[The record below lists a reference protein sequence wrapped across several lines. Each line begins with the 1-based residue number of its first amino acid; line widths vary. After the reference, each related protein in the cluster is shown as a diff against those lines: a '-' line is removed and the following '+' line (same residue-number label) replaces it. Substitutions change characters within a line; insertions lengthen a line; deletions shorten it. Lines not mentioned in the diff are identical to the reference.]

1 MVSRREFNL
10 GAVAGLGAVTVA
22 AGAEKAAAQPVMSLN
37 VIYPN
42 HEGARF
48 DVDYYRNTHIPQAM
62 KVIKADKVVLIE
74 GLPSKDAPPPFAMI
88 CHFEF
93 STAEALVASGTAPG
107 IEEVRADVAKFTD
120 IKPVIMVGK
129 S

>member
-22 AGAEKAAAQPVMSLN
+22 AGAEKAVAQPVMSLN

-48 DVDYYRNTHIPQAM
+48 DVDYYRNSHIPQAM
-62 KVIKADKVVLIE
+62 KVMKADRVVLIE
-74 GLPSKDAPPPFAMI
+74 GVPSKGAPPPFAMI

-93 STAEALVASGTAPG
+93 STAEALAASGTAPG